1 MPLKQETIDLLNS
14 VIRTEEDQAA
24 FEAGYQMALDPENSA
39 RFGGSVDANR
49 GGVHVQLEMEDQSGT
64 WLADRLLPRNQ
75 ASVLVEDASFVLG
88 GVVAALELKQASV
101 TTQ

>member
-24 FEAGYQMALDPENSA
+24 FEAGYQLAADPENSA
-39 RFGGSVDANR
+39 RLGGSVDANS
-49 GGVHVQLEMEDQSGT
+49 GGVHVQLEVQEQSGT

-75 ASVLVEDASFVLG
+75 TSVLVEDAPFVLG
-88 GVVAALELKQASV
+88 GIVAALELKQASV
-101 TTQ
+101 STQ